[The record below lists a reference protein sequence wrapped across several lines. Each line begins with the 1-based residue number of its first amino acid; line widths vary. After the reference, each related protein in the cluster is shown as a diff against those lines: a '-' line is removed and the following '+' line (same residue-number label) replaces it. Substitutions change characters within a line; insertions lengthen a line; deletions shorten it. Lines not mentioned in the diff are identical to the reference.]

1 MIMIITILALELSGI
16 NLIRDSAG
24 TILLV
29 GFVSVIS
36 SYIIF
41 KFFIVPLSYDLGFTD
56 AKIKYTN
63 TLSHIVKDFHNRTLE
78 LYYEIPDAEVKSFED
93 YKKYLYLLSYRNSRN
108 ELIEVL
114 LKAFEEIN
122 DLSYIDMLNETKNK
136 ITSQELAK
144 LQALSYLKKKY
155 ANTIIPSIIL

>member
-63 TLSHIVKDFHNRTLE
+63 ALSHIVKDFHNRTLE

-122 DLSYIDMLNETKNK
+122 DLSYIDMLNETKTK
-136 ITSQELAK
+136 
-144 LQALSYLKKKY
+144 
-155 ANTIIPSIIL
+155 

>member
-122 DLSYIDMLNETKNK
+122 DLSYIDMLNETKTK
-136 ITSQELAK
+136 
-144 LQALSYLKKKY
+144 
-155 ANTIIPSIIL
+155 

>member
-16 NLIRDSAG
+16 NLIRDSSG

-63 TLSHIVKDFHNRTLE
+63 ALSHIVKDFHNRTLE

-122 DLSYIDMLNETKNK
+122 DLSYIDMLNETKTK
-136 ITSQELAK
+136 
-144 LQALSYLKKKY
+144 
-155 ANTIIPSIIL
+155 

>member
-1 MIMIITILALELSGI
+1 MSRRFLDIFCVSLLFNMIMIITILALELSGI

-78 LYYEIPDAEVKSFED
+78 LYYEISDAEVKSFED

-122 DLSYIDMLNETKNK
+122 DLSYIDMLNETKTK
-136 ITSQELAK
+136 
-144 LQALSYLKKKY
+144 
-155 ANTIIPSIIL
+155 

>member
-1 MIMIITILALELSGI
+1 MSRRFLDIFCVSLLFNMIMIITILALELSGI

-63 TLSHIVKDFHNRTLE
+63 ALSHIVKDFHNRTLE

-122 DLSYIDMLNETKNK
+122 DLSYIDMLNETKTK
-136 ITSQELAK
+136 
-144 LQALSYLKKKY
+144 
-155 ANTIIPSIIL
+155 